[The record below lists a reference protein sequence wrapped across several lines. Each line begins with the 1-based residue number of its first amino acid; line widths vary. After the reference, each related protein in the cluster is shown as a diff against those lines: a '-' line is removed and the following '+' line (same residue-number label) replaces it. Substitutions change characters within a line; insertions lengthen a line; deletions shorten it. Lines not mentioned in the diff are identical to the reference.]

1 MDKIIWDESFSVGNE
16 ILDNQHQNILRMI
29 NELIDNRQSNISSEK
44 VTNILDDLMLYVRQH
59 IDYEEVILEQLDY
72 PEFSQHKSSHLLLQE
87 QLAELMYGASEQ
99 VLSHGQ
105 YDDNIPKEVLEFLM
119 CWWQKHILVEDMK
132 YKSLFVG

>member
-16 ILDNQHQNILRMI
+16 TLDNQHQNILRMI
-29 NELIDNRQSNISSEK
+29 NELIDNQQSNISSEK

-72 PEFSQHKSSHLLLQE
+72 PEYSQHKSSHLLLQE

-99 VLSHGQ
+99 VLSHGK

-132 YKSLFVG
+132 YKFLFVG

>member
-16 ILDNQHQNILRMI
+16 TLDNQHQNILRMI
-29 NELIDNRQSNISSEK
+29 NVLIDNQQSNISSEK

-72 PEFSQHKSSHLLLQE
+72 PEYSQHKSSHLLLQE

-99 VLSHGQ
+99 VLSHGK

-132 YKSLFVG
+132 YKFLFVG